1 MFFGNKKKI
10 ECGNCGS
17 KVSKRYSFCP
27 HCGIHLNDE
36 ENLEDYGMLGKSDL
50 TPLSNFPVPFTDRM
64 FASIVGSLMK
74 SLNKQMMDLD
84 NTEGSPLPNGIKI
97 SIGVPQNQK
106 IPKKTKEKKQLTE
119 EQLEKLSRLPRAQ
132 AKTSVKRLSNK
143 IIYELVAPG
152 VESANDIIISKL
164 ESGYEIKAISNKK
177 LYVNS
182 LPINLPINSY
192 STDKNKVFIEFKSQQ
207 LQNNF

>member
-1 MFFGNKKKI
+1 MFFGDKKKI

-17 KVSKRYSFCP
+17 KVPKKYSFCP
-27 HCGIHLNDE
+27 DCGIPLTDE
-36 ENLEDYGMLGKSDL
+36 NNSEDYGMLGKSDL
-50 TPLSNFPVPFTDRM
+50 TPLNNFPVPFTDRM
-64 FASIVGSLMK
+64 FASIVGNLMK
-74 SLNKQMMDLD
+74 SLHKQMINLD
-84 NTEGSPLPNGIKI
+84 NAEVSSLPNGIKI

-106 IPKKTKEKKQLTE
+106 IPKKIKEKKQLTE
-119 EQLEKLSRLPRAQ
+119 EQLEKLSKLPRAQ

-143 IIYELVAPG
+143 IIYELIAPG

-192 STDKNKVFIEFKSQQ
+192 STDKNKVFIEFKSQ
-207 LQNNF
+207 